1 MLNVDGVVLGNNR
14 TGVLGH
20 DFNRNWFTDEFNT
33 NNAKLF
39 PETQSIITLVKNL
52 KKKDNAVNIAFSEIF
67 TCVTINTVF
76 GKNTLCHILIQI
88 SHCTFSILPPY
99 CLVAGLNHID
109 VDANMIKPIWP
120 IAFAPVRILIANT
133 GFITI

>member
-1 MLNVDGVVLGNNR
+1 MVNIDGVILGNNR

-52 KKKDNAVNIAFSEIF
+52 KKKYPRKVRMFLDLHGHSSQQNVF
-67 TCVTINTVF
+67 TY
-76 GKNTLCHILIQI
+76 G
-88 SHCTFSILPPY
+88 PP
-99 CLVAGLNHID
+99 HE
-109 VDANMIKPIWP
+109 
-120 IAFAPVRILIANT
+120 
-133 GFITI
+133 